1 MQYTQ
6 QKMTDH
12 PDQFFANLDAACLL
26 NRAEEYGHWAKHLSN
41 CGKHEKRVSFL
52 EGHPE
57 CLAVQTAIA
66 SLRVIAPDRSLSHGV
81 PEKMPAAEC
90 EILYGRCGYLHALLI
105 RRKYAGPTPETQQLS
120 RSRMWRRVK
129 GGATQLRSMGDTHWD
144 LMWSWHG
151 SYYLGGA
158 HRATPLLMRVLSG
171 LMTQILPSGNLLSS
185 LSSENDKY
193 VQWCHGTP
201 GLIPVLTKRL
211 PAFG

>member
-1 MQYTQ
+1 MHSGEGIQGCSIYTGIAGVAYMFLRLAESMQYTQ

-41 CGKHEKRVSFL
+41 CGKHEK
-52 EGHPE
+52 
-57 CLAVQTAIA
+57 TAIA

-151 SYYLGGA
+151 SYYLGGMCNGVMA
-158 HRATPLLMRVLSG
+158 PRVSFQFLLNAY
-171 LMTQILPSGNLLSS
+171 QLL
-185 LSSENDKY
+185 DD
-193 VQWCHGTP
+193 
-201 GLIPVLTKRL
+201 
-211 PAFG
+211 